1 MLCAGYYAFNVRR
14 VCNHYGCTLRS
25 FSLIESA
32 IYIHTVTLLNTII
45 YFGWK
50 AFLCR
55 SWMCCSFNSIF
66 VLIIVYSIVIMLV
79 ASPSFPSAFAFIRA
93 LVVIHESARSLF
105 FKPQM
110 TAICH
115 VCLFRI
121 FKRFLCMFHWPL
133 YFFSSASRKSTAE
146 HFNSPFLLFTVSF
159 RLGLGF
165 VRSFLRFIFIFHIFS
180 CWRYLIEKYSS
191 FENFP
196 WNTLQPI
203 RFW

>member
-1 MLCAGYYAFNVRR
+1 
-14 VCNHYGCTLRS
+14 
-25 FSLIESA
+25 
-32 IYIHTVTLLNTII
+32 
-45 YFGWK
+45 
-50 AFLCR
+50 
-55 SWMCCSFNSIF
+55 MCCSFNSIF

-93 LVVIHESARSLF
+93 LLVIHESARSLF

-165 VRSFLRFIFIFHIFS
+165 VRSCVSFS
-180 CWRYLIEKYSS
+180 FFTSS
-191 FENFP
+191 LADVISSKN
-196 WNTLQPI
+196 I
-203 RFW
+203 RPSKISRETHCNPFGFDNKQ